1 MSTLFYVIGASG
13 VGKDTLMNYA
23 RKAINGNA
31 SVIFAHRYITRDTEA
46 GNENHINISREEF
59 ALRKANHLFALDWE
73 SHGQCYGIGI
83 EIDVWLQKGLNI
95 VVNGSRQYLPI
106 AKSKYPDIKDI
117 LIDADPEVIKERLMQ
132 RNREDATGIQ
142 KRIERS
148 ATIKTDLSNSITI
161 YNNTT
166 VEEAGAILVN
176 LVSKV
181 G

>member
-46 GNENHINISREEF
+46 GNENHINISRGEF
-59 ALRKANHLFALDWE
+59 ALRKANQLFALDWE

-83 EIDVWLQKGLNI
+83 EIDVWLQKGLNV

-106 AKSKYPDIKDI
+106 AKSKYPNLKDV
-117 LIDADPEVIKERLMQ
+117 LIDADPEVIRERLKQ
-132 RNREDATGIQ
+132 RNREDAMGIQ
-142 KRIERS
+142 KRIERT
-148 ATIKTDLSNSITI
+148 ATIKTDLNNSITI

-166 VEEAGAILVN
+166 VEEAGEMLVR
-176 LVSKV
+176 LVS
-181 G
+181 GLG